1 MPNVPARIAKS
12 IVAYIVLFLI
22 DFCLVYKFWEL
33 VKFDNFAVLDIVTV
47 NDKPDD
53 GSGRLPAASS
63 GGSGIDMKHLKIL
76 VVHNFEDMR
85 ILTKDGKVEE
95 LDAEK
100 LASSN
105 KEASDYK
112 KNISEI
118 LIYIKQNSN
127 NTEKQESLLEFLDD
141 NKNNKYK
148 VSINYDD
155 NGLVRVVRAKIQEN

>member
-1 MPNVPARIAKS
+1 
-12 IVAYIVLFLI
+12 
-22 DFCLVYKFWEL
+22 
-33 VKFDNFAVLDIVTV
+33 
-47 NDKPDD
+47 
-53 GSGRLPAASS
+53 
-63 GGSGIDMKHLKIL
+63 
-76 VVHNFEDMR
+76 MR

-95 LDAEK
+95 LDTEK

-105 KEASDYK
+105 KDASDYK

-141 NKNNKYK
+141 NKNNKYT